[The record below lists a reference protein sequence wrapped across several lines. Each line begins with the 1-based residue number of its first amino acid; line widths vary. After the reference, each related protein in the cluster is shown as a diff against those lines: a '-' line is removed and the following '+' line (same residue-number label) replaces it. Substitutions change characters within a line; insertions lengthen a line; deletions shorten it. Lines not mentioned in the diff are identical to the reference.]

1 MADTSHILSRLQCAA
16 PPREPSTTTLAPGV
30 SDLASLPPVGV
41 ILNPRSHRNKG
52 HELEIIDEPGVFT
65 VMPGSKPELESALAD
80 FARREIG
87 ILAISGGD
95 GTIRDVLTRA
105 APFFGDKWP
114 HIVILPKGKTNALA
128 IDLGLPAK
136 WSLLEA
142 LAVASEGRSTVRRP
156 IIIDRL
162 DAEQR
167 HLFGFIL
174 GAGVFNA
181 AIEAGQV
188 AHRFGAFQSLAVGMT
203 AVFGV
208 VQALFGFGAGP
219 WRRPWEMQL
228 LVNKEMQELPRS
240 PYGTAGTRFF
250 AGFTTLTKF
259 PVGLKPFPGKSN
271 DREILYLVMDAPLRR
286 AVAMVPPVLFGHY
299 PSFLPEIGIH
309 RGAVEELEMDL
320 ADSFILDG
328 ETFPAGKYRVSS
340 GPELRF
346 IVP

>member
-1 MADTSHILSRLQCAA
+1 MADTSPGLSRLQNAA
-16 PPREPSTTTLAPGV
+16 SAQEPSPGTGTRGV
-30 SDLASLPPVGV
+30 PGLGSLPPVGV

-52 HELEIIDEPGVFT
+52 HEQEIIDDPRVFT
-65 VMPGSKPELESALAD
+65 AMPRSKPELEDALAD
-80 FARREIG
+80 FARRGIG

-105 APFFGDKWP
+105 APYFGDKWP
-114 HIVILPKGKTNALA
+114 EIIILPKGKTNALA
-128 IDLGLPAK
+128 IDLGLPSK
-136 WSLLEA
+136 WTLGQALEA
-142 LAVASEGRSTVRRP
+142 ARKGRSTARRP
-156 IIIDRL
+156 IVTDRID
-162 DAEQR
+162 AQQR
-167 HLFGFIL
+167 QRFGFIL

-188 AHRFGAFQSLAVGMT
+188 AHRFGAFQSFAVAMT

-219 WRRPWEMQL
+219 WRRPSAMQL
-228 LVNKEMQELPRS
+228 LANEDRQELPRS
-240 PYGTAGTRFF
+240 PYGKVGTRFF

-259 PVGLKPFPGKSN
+259 PVGLKPFPDKSH
-271 DREILYLVMDAPLRR
+271 DREILFLVMDAPLRR

>member
-1 MADTSHILSRLQCAA
+1 MADTSPRLSRLQNAA
-16 PPREPSTTTLAPGV
+16 SAQEPSTETSAHGLTG
-30 SDLASLPPVGV
+30 LASLPPVGV

-52 HELEIIDEPGVFT
+52 HEQEIIDDPRVFT
-65 VMPGSKPELESALAD
+65 AMPQSKTELEEALAD

-114 HIVILPKGKTNALA
+114 QIIILPKGKTNALA

-136 WSLLEA
+136 WSLNQA
-142 LAVASEGRSTVRRP
+142 LAAAWKGRGTVRRP
-156 IIIDRL
+156 IVTDRIDA
-162 DAEQR
+162 DQR
-167 HLFGFIL
+167 QRFGFIL

-188 AHRFGAFQSLAVGMT
+188 AHRFGAFQSFAVGMT

-208 VQALFGFGAGP
+208 LQALFGFGTGP
-219 WRRPWEMQL
+219 WRRPSAMQL
-228 LVNKEMQELPRS
+228 LANGDRQELPRS

-259 PVGLKPFPGKSN
+259 PVGLNPFPGKSN

-286 AVAMVPPVLFGHY
+286 AVAMVPPVLFGLY
-299 PSFLPEIGIH
+299 PSFLAEIGIH